1 MRKFQLSLS
10 LDRHF
15 AAIGAAAAA
24 VTGLG
29 VAQQADAGLV
39 YSGVVNLN
47 IPVTTAGIYLNV
59 VTGVA
64 ATTPAGSPGWDLN
77 PWGTSSLFHYAN
89 NAASPNDGVITGFAG
104 GTSATLVDNLPTGTP
119 IDGSATYS
127 RISNSETTGPTV
139 FNFNS
144 SNNLIGFRFQN
155 EGTGQLNYGWA
166 RYSLSGALNAAPRAV
181 VEYAY
186 DDTGAGVQAGIV
198 PEPTGLALLAAGA
211 LGLVARRRTA

>member
-1 MRKFQLSLS
+1 MRKLQLSLS
-10 LDRHF
+10 LDKHF

-39 YSGVVNLN
+39 YSGTVNLN
-47 IPVTTAGIYLNV
+47 VPTTTAGIYLNV

-64 ATTPAGSPGWDLN
+64 ATTPAGSPGWDIN
-77 PWGTSSLFHYAN
+77 PWGTSTIFSYAN
-89 NAASPNDGVITGFAG
+89 NAASPNDGVINNFAG
-104 GTSATLVDNLPTGTP
+104 GSSATLVDNLPQGTP
-119 IDGSATYS
+119 IDGSSTYG
-127 RISNSETTGPTV
+127 RNNGHETTGPTV
-139 FNFNS
+139 FNTNS
-144 SNNLIGFRFQN
+144 SNNLIGFRFLN
-155 EGTGQLNYGWA
+155 EGTNQLNFGWA
-166 RYSLSGALNAAPRAV
+166 RYSFAGTFNGQPRSI

-186 DDTGAGVQAGIV
+186 DNTGAGVQAGVV